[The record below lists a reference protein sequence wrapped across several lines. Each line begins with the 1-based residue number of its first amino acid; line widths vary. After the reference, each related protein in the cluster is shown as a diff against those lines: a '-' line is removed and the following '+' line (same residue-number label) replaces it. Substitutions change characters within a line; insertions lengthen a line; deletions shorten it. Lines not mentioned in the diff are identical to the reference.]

1 MKENYLLFKKYF
13 LLLQTVNYRNSIS
26 ENKPIGQVWWESKG
40 YKWPKDIF
48 SLIFTII
55 FYSIISIGIIYSNS
69 LDFGQ
74 TNNLLLHIYSFFFLC
89 VISDSYLEKNSDKEG
104 IRFFF
109 NLLPISNKF
118 IYNYLLLSNFLGFK
132 LYCLVFYIA
141 VLCGFHFALT
151 LEIIPIFI
159 PIALIILVFFNYIL
173 FTAAFNEIFHK
184 AFKKKYGVAIKLYLT
199 GIPLGYA
206 LMFPKEY
213 NYEIWDSINQVI
225 LDNFNAIVLIL
236 ILSSFLGYTATIVYL
251 FKRRLA

>member
-13 LLLQTVNYRNSIS
+13 LLLQTVNYRNSVS
-26 ENKPIGQVWWESKG
+26 DNKPIGQVWWESKG

-48 SLIFTII
+48 SLIFIII
-55 FYSIISIGIIYSNS
+55 FYSLISIAIIYSNS
-69 LDFGQ
+69 LDFSQ
-74 TNNLLLHIYSFFFLC
+74 TNNPLLHVYNFFFLC
-89 VISDSYLEKNSDKEG
+89 VVSDSYLEKNSDKEG
-104 IRFFF
+104 MRSFF

-141 VLCGFHFALT
+141 VLCGIHFTLT
-151 LEIIPIFI
+151 LEIESISIA
-159 PIALIILVFFNYIL
+159 IALLILVFLNYII
-173 FTAAFNEIFHK
+173 FTAAFQEIFHK
-184 AFKKKYGVAIKLYLT
+184 TFKDKYWATIKLYLT

-213 NYEIWDSINQVI
+213 NYEIWDSINEVI

-236 ILSSFLGYTATIVYL
+236 ILSSFLGYSATIVYL